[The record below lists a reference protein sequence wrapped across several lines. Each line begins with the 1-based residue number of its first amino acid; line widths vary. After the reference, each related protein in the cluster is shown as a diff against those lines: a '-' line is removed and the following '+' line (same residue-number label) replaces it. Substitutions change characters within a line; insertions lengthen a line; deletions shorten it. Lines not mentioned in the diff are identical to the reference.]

1 MKKITSKIEF
11 FYDYVSPYSYLANHK
26 LSSLTN
32 FKIIYRPMLLGAVMQ
47 ATNNKPPG
55 LIPAKGRYIMK
66 DIQRWAKHYQIPF
79 KMNSIF
85 RQNTLNALRLAIVS
99 QHEDCFELVHQSL
112 FDAMFIDN
120 KNLSEF
126 DVLSEII
133 QQHALDLGNLMSK
146 ITENSIKEELKRNTD
161 DAISRDVFGAPTFFI
176 EDEMFFGNDRLDFIL
191 NIPDKL

>member
-32 FKIIYRPMLLGAVMQ
+32 FKVIYRPMLLGAVMQ

-85 RQNTLNALRLAIVS
+85 L
-99 QHEDCFELVHQSL
+99 D
-112 FDAMFIDN
+112 
-120 KNLSEF
+120 
-126 DVLSEII
+126 EII
-133 QQHALDLGNLMSK
+133 PLASLRVIIK
-146 ITENSIKEELKRNTD
+146 NS
-161 DAISRDVFGAPTFFI
+161 F
-176 EDEMFFGNDRLDFIL
+176 DE
-191 NIPDKL
+191 

>member
-1 MKKITSKIEF
+1 
-11 FYDYVSPYSYLANHK
+11 
-26 LSSLTN
+26 
-32 FKIIYRPMLLGAVMQ
+32 
-47 ATNNKPPG
+47 
-55 LIPAKGRYIMK
+55 
-66 DIQRWAKHYQIPF
+66 
-79 KMNSIF
+79 
-85 RQNTLNALRLAIVS
+85 
-99 QHEDCFELVHQSL
+99 
-112 FDAMFIDN
+112 MFIDN